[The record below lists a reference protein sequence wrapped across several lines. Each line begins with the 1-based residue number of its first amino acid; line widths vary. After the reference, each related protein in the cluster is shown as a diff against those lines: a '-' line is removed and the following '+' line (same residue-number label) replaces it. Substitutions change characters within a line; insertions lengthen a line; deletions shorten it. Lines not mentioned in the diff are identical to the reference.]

1 MTSGAFVKNPLYPQK
16 PRLRIIRAG
25 HIAGVTDTVTDPLY
39 DLVEQQAPVLGFLNN
54 PEKYLALF
62 SRIYL

>member
-1 MTSGAFVKNPLYPQK
+1 
-16 PRLRIIRAG
+16 LRIVRAG

-39 DLVEQQAPVLGFLNN
+39 DLVEQQAPVLRVLNN
-54 PEKYLALF
+54 PERYEALF